1 MTEKKAA
8 VRVLLA
14 DDHPHGREG
23 MREIVGNDPAFEIV
37 GEAVNGEQAVAMAI
51 ELEPDLVL
59 MDINM
64 PVMNGMEATYFIKN
78 ADPRIKIV
86 MVTVSDDITDLFEA
100 IKRGAQGYL
109 LKNLSPSAWLEYL
122 RAVAVDEAPLS
133 KELAFRMLQEFNGY
147 TAEPSRHSGAVGGG
161 GSGGSHER
169 LPGDDGRGGSKDRQ
183 SGNGGVGGSHEW
195 VPRDGRAERDA
206 AGGNGLSAGG
216 GTRGSF
222 VNAGVDGDQAGSA
235 AGRAA
240 AGGSGYGE
248 AGRTPLTQREREVL
262 ERVASGDSNRL
273 IAETFGLSEHTI
285 KNHLKNIL
293 QKLHL
298 ENRVQLARYAMERG
312 LFKK

>member
-147 TAEPSRHSGAVGGG
+147 TEEPSRRSGAVGGG
-161 GSGGSHER
+161 DADGGSGI
-169 LPGDDGRGGSKDRQ
+169 GGSKERQ
-183 SGNGGVGGSHEW
+183 SGNDGIDGIRERL
-195 VPRDGRAERDA
+195 PRDGGAGRDA
-206 AGGNGLSAGG
+206 AGGNGFAAGG
-216 GTRGSF
+216 STRGSL
-222 VNAGVDGDQAGSA
+222 VNAGGDMDQAGAA

-298 ENRVQLARYAMERG
+298 ENRVQLTRYAMEQG

>member
-1 MTEKKAA
+1 MSEGKAA
-8 VRVLLA
+8 IRVLLA

-23 MREIVGNDPAFEIV
+23 MREIVSCDPSFDIV

-64 PVMNGMEATYFIKN
+64 PIMNGMEATHFIKN

-147 TAEPSRHSGAVGGG
+147 MAEPTHHSGAIG
-161 GSGGSHER
+161 GSGG
-169 LPGDDGRGGSKDRQ
+169 
-183 SGNGGVGGSHEW
+183 
-195 VPRDGRAERDA
+195 A
-206 AGGNGLSAGG
+206 AGGRFSGRDERLSGDGITGSNAIRSSELSAVSD
-216 GTRGSF
+216 TREGH
-222 VNAGVDGDQAGSA
+222 VNAGVDGDQARSA
-235 AGRAA
+235 VRKAA
-240 AGGSGYGE
+240 VSDSGYGE
-248 AGRTPLTQREREVL
+248 AVRTPLTQREREVL

-285 KNHLKNIL
+285 KNHLRNIL

-298 ENRVQLARYAMERG
+298 ENRVQLTRYAMEQG
-312 LFKK
+312 LFKR